1 MTVEHDCMTCLAST
15 PRVLSKRACVTA
27 AGRRNEMYSPAYA
40 SPEIIAQMHG
50 VCEIMTD
57 QPNDL
62 WALGV
67 TLHQVF
73 TCANRSWQTAFG
85 FAVAGGAMCTER
97 MLQMQKALMEKQAV
111 WVCVL
116 DPPLPPQDPFLPPSF
131 LF

>member
-1 MTVEHDCMTCLAST
+1 MVGLTSS
-15 PRVLSKRACVTA
+15 PRVLSEKACVTA
-27 AGRRNEMYSPAYA
+27 AERVNEMYSPAYA

-50 VCEIMTD
+50 VCDVMTD

-73 TCANRSWQTAFG
+73 TCASRSWQTAFG
-85 FAVAGGAMCTER
+85 SAVAGGAMCTER
-97 MLQMQKALMEKQAV
+97 MLQMQKALIEKQTV

-116 DPPLPPQDPFLPPSF
+116 TTALPHHDSVLPPC

>member
-1 MTVEHDCMTCLAST
+1 MTVLHGCMLCLTSA
-15 PRVLSKRACVTA
+15 PRGLSERACVTA

-50 VCEIMTD
+50 VCEIMAE

-73 TCANRSWQTAFG
+73 TCASRSWQTAFG
-85 FAVAGGAMCTER
+85 SAVAGGAMCTER
-97 MLQMQKALMEKQAV
+97 MIQKALIEKQAV
-111 WVCVL
+111 WVRVL
-116 DPPLPPQDPFLPPSF
+116 DPPLPPHDPFLPPSF
-131 LF
+131 MF